1 MPRVVS
7 DDPSLDAQGHTRIP
21 GSVVSPTPGAVRV
34 GAMAGGTQTTF
45 SKKIDAA
52 TTQRLK
58 DMMEKGGFEF
68 RTVPYAR
75 FSGKGEGVTCTVYE
89 SGKCVV
95 QGRGTGQFVGRYL
108 AEYAEPE
115 EAALEAT
122 LEFTETV
129 LGSDEAGKGDYF
141 GPLVVAAAAFGPEH
155 LPLLD
160 ELGFKDSKLMGARRI
175 REVAARLR
183 ESLPHEIVRVNP
195 PRYNQLYTKF
205 RNLNKLLAWCHG
217 KALHELSQ
225 RTDAKIMVVD
235 QFCSER
241 VLMREF
247 PPALKSLRLELRPR
261 AESVPAVAAA
271 SVLASDAFTRG
282 IQKLS
287 RDVDLTLPKGAG
299 APVMAAA
306 KRLVAVKGKRILADV
321 AKLHFNLTDRL

>member
-1 MPRVVS
+1 
-7 DDPSLDAQGHTRIP
+7 
-21 GSVVSPTPGAVRV
+21 
-34 GAMAGGTQTTF
+34 MAGGTPTTF
-45 SKKIDAA
+45 SQKIDVA
-52 TTQRLK
+52 TAERLRHLMK
-58 DMMEKGGFEF
+58 MGGFEF

-75 FSGKGEGVTCTVYE
+75 FSAKGEGVTCTVYE

-95 QGRGTGQFVGRYL
+95 QGRGTAQFLERHL
-108 AEYAEPE
+108 AEYVVPE
-115 EAALEAT
+115 EAALATT

-160 ELGFKDSKLMGARRI
+160 ELGFKDSKQMGARRI
-175 REVAARLR
+175 QEVAARLR
-183 ESLPHEIVRVNP
+183 EAIPHEIVRVNP
-195 PRYNQLYTKF
+195 PRYNLLYAKF

-217 KALHELSQ
+217 KALHELSK

-241 VLMREF
+241 VLLREF
-247 PPALKSLRLELRPR
+247 PEDLKSLRLELRPR

-271 SVLASDAFTRG
+271 SVLASDAFARG
-282 IQKLS
+282 IRKLS

-306 KRLVAVKGKRILADV
+306 KRLVAVKGKDILADV